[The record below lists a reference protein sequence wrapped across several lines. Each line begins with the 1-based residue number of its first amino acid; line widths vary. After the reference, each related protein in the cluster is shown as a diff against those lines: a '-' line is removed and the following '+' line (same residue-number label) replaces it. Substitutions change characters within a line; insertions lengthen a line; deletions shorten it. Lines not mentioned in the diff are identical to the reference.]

1 MEDMTLE
8 MGFEPRLAG
17 ERTGSEESSLPAAS
31 GRGPRRGRILVMDD
45 DRQLRDMLRRQLAV
59 FGFEV
64 QAFADG
70 REAAEA
76 YARAQECGKAF
87 DAVILDLVVN
97 GGWGGERTLAEI
109 RKVDAAV
116 KAMVCS
122 GSMAGPAET
131 YRQQG
136 FCAVLGKPYS
146 LGDLRLKLEE
156 MLS

>member
-8 MGFEPRLAG
+8 MGFEPRLPR
-17 ERTGSEESSLPAAS
+17 ENTGTEESSFPAAS

-45 DRQLRDMLRRQLAV
+45 DRQVRDMLRRQLAV

-64 QAFADG
+64 EVFADG
-70 REAAEA
+70 RDAAEA
-76 YARAQECGKAF
+76 YLRARDGGMPY

-122 GSMAGPAET
+122 GAMSRPAEA

-136 FCAVLGKPYS
+136 FSAVLEKPYS
-146 LGDLRLKLEE
+146 LGDLRLQLEE